1 MTGDMSC
8 LNASSPVHSTVPI
21 TIANGSTCNASKIGS
36 VSVDN
41 DCSVLFVG
49 CVIQDLKSGKQ
60 IGKGRKE
67 GRLFYVDDCDLTSIS
82 GHVSSFACFSTDMH
96 ALWHKRLG
104 HPNDETLRM
113 IDSSSRF

>member
-1 MTGDMSC
+1 M
-8 LNASSPVHSTVPI
+8 
-21 TIANGSTCNASKIGS
+21 
-36 VSVDN
+36 
-41 DCSVLFVG
+41 
-49 CVIQDLKSGKQ
+49 IQDLKSGKQ